1 MKQIAV
7 YGSLREGMCNSR
19 VIEGAKLL
27 STEDINAPFEM
38 IDMGSYP
45 GLIRAKEDHSIKIEV
60 YEVDDR
66 TCQLVEFLEGYPS
79 FYNRTPVET
88 SVGPADIYFLNRGD
102 EYGSSARRNL
112 VNKTENTF
120 DWVKHLRAKRNG

>member
-7 YGSLREGMCNSR
+7 YGSLREGMGNSR
-19 VIEGAKLL
+19 VIEGARLL
-27 STEDINAPFEM
+27 STEDVVIPFEM

-45 GLIRAKEDHSIKIEV
+45 GLIRTEENHSIKIEV

-66 TCQLVEFLEGYPS
+66 TYRNVECLEGYPS

-88 SVGPADIYFLNRGD
+88 TVGPADIYFLNRGD
-102 EYGSSARRNL
+102 EYGSSSSKNL

-120 DWVKHLRAKRNG
+120 DWVKHLRAKRQW